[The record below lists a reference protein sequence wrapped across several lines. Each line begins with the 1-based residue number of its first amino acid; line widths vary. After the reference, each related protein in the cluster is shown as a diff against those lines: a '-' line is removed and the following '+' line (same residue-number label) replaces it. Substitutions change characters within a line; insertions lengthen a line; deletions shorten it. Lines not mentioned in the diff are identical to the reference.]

1 MLLRN
6 NSTRSAHLLQIVQR
20 RIGRSPGIPDACG
33 IEKIAG
39 LCSAVDGILI
49 QTVAVQVP
57 SSHSQIIVT
66 TLYKILGRIHVA
78 VDIESFALQIVKF
91 LVVSLIIMP
100 VRKVLSMGEDDSIRS
115 ADQRRYILKPSLGI
129 RLDMFQR
136 RITDPDMSPGMACE
150 GPAVRLDRFR
160 YLLCLLALFLPVKIR
175 MFFQP
180 FYLIIAEIFPGFI
193 CAVSKISIAGKS
205 AELPLI
211 LLPIL

>member
-100 VRKVLSMGEDDSIRS
+100 VRKVLSMGEDDSNNTACTNHRS
-115 ADQRRYILKPSLGI
+115 ISDFYPTTNRSICAIHTS
-129 RLDMFQR
+129 
-136 RITDPDMSPGMACE
+136 SPIVIGLE
-150 GPAVRLDRFR
+150 VPIPLDR
-160 YLLCLLALFLPVKIR
+160 CSASIECPAQAIQTPGAIIH
-175 MFFQP
+175 FFNMDWRCIQNHTVV
-180 FYLIIAEIFPGFI
+180 IDNR
-193 CAVSKISIAGKS
+193 
-205 AELPLI
+205 
-211 LLPIL
+211 